1 MGRVTQHFSNV
12 CKSFIRG
19 HTEQTFHLTTCT
31 YTCTRTAIL
40 TLLSERSEMSDYFC
54 RRVLFSVLSRGTLHL
69 LCGTRVIPSAAS
81 VVLT

>member
-31 YTCTRTAIL
+31 YTCTYGNSHFAFGEVGDVR
-40 TLLSERSEMSDYFC
+40 YFC